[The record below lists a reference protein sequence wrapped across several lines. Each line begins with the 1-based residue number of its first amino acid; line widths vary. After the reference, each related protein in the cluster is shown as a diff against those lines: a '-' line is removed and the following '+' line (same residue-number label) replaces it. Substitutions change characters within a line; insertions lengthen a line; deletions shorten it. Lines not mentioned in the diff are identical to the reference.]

1 MTRTARQHGWSA
13 VALAVATF
21 LAVSVTGCN
30 GDDTGS
36 LPPPP
41 ATDPAAAGSQTT
53 VDPAHQPIL
62 DAYRGSVQAMVAA
75 QAAGDPDHPD
85 LARYFAE
92 GTPAFSNV
100 EGGVDRHI
108 ARGTYYAGD
117 LVVASADVTDL
128 DMSTTPPEA
137 VIESCLDSTNYRLVR
152 REDNTPVPDAE
163 PGRRYLVISKALLN
177 TDDRWYIVETQA
189 EWETEC

>member
-1 MTRTARQHGWSA
+1 M
-13 VALAVATF
+13 ALAAAAF
-21 LAVSVTGCN
+21 LAISVTGCN
-30 GDDTGS
+30 DDDTNS

-41 ATDPAAAGSQTT
+41 ATDPAASPQAN

-85 LARYFAE
+85 LARFFAE
-92 GTPAFSNV
+92 GTPAFINV

-117 LVVASADVTDL
+117 LIVATAEVTDL
-128 DMSTTPPEA
+128 DMDATPPEA

-152 REDNTPVPDAE
+152 REDNAPVPEAE
-163 PGRRYLVISKALLN
+163 PGRRYLVVSKALQN
-177 TDDRWYIVETQA
+177 TDNRWYIVETQA